1 MVLRFDQADGE
12 PGLDSISM
20 IILDQVRTAAADVLR
35 IPLERITEASTP
47 ESVESWDSVEH
58 LNLILALE
66 TQFGIEFEPEEIEQ
80 MKSIG
85 EIARLV
91 ESKAG

>member
-1 MVLRFDQADGE
+1 MVSRFDQADGV

-20 IILDQVRTAAADVLR
+20 SILDQVRTAAADVLR
-35 IPLERITEASTP
+35 VPPERITEESTP
-47 ESVESWDSVEH
+47 EDIESWDSVEH

-66 TQFGIEFEPEEIEQ
+66 TQFGIEFEPEEIER

-85 EIARLV
+85 KIALLV

>member
-1 MVLRFDQADGE
+1 MVLRFDQTDGV

-20 IILDQVRTAAADVLR
+20 SIFDQVRTAAADVLR
-35 IPLERITEASTP
+35 VPPERITEASTP
-47 ESVESWDSVEH
+47 ENIESWDSVEH
-58 LNLILALE
+58 LNLILVLE
-66 TQFGIEFEPEEIEQ
+66 AQFDIEFEPEEIER

-85 EIARLV
+85 QMALLV

>member
-1 MVLRFDQADGE
+1 MVLRFDQADGV

-20 IILDQVRTAAADVLR
+20 SILDQVRTAAADVLR
-35 IPLERITEASTP
+35 VPLERITEASTP

-66 TQFGIEFEPEEIEQ
+66 TQFGIEFEPEEMEQ

>member
-1 MVLRFDQADGE
+1 MVLRFGQTDGV

-20 IILDQVRTAAADVLR
+20 SIFDQVRTAAADVLR
-35 IPLERITEASTP
+35 VPPERITEASTP
-47 ESVESWDSVEH
+47 ENIESWDSVEH
-58 LNLILALE
+58 LNLILVLE
-66 TQFGIEFEPEEIEQ
+66 AQFDIEFEPEEIEW

-85 EIARLV
+85 QIALLV

>member
-1 MVLRFDQADGE
+1 MVLRFGQADGV

-20 IILDQVRTAAADVLR
+20 SIFNQVRTAAGDVLR
-35 IPLERITEASTP
+35 IPLEKITEASTP
-47 ESVESWDSVEH
+47 EDIESWDSVEH

-66 TQFGIEFEPEEIEQ
+66 TQFGIEFEPEEIER

>member
-1 MVLRFDQADGE
+1 MVLRFDQADGV

-20 IILDQVRTAAADVLR
+20 SILDQVRTAAADVLR
-35 IPLERITEASTP
+35 VPPEKITEASTP
-47 ESVESWDSVEH
+47 ESIERWDSVEH

-66 TQFGIEFEPEEIEQ
+66 TQFGIEFEPEEIER

-85 EIARLV
+85 QIARLV

>member
-1 MVLRFDQADGE
+1 MT
-12 PGLDSISM
+12 
-20 IILDQVRTAAADVLR
+20 ILDQVRTAAADVLR
-35 IPLERITEASTP
+35 VPPQKITEASTP
-47 ESVESWDSVEH
+47 ACIESWDSVEH

-66 TQFGIEFEPEEIEQ
+66 MQFGIEFEPEEIEQ

-85 EIARLV
+85 QIALLV

>member
-1 MVLRFDQADGE
+1 M
-12 PGLDSISM
+12 S
-20 IILDQVRTAAADVLR
+20 ILDQVRMAAADVLR

-47 ESVESWDSVEH
+47 ESIEIWDSVEH

-66 TQFGIEFEPEEIEQ
+66 TQFGIEFEPEEIER

-85 EIARLV
+85 QIATLV
-91 ESKAG
+91 ESKAK

>member
-1 MVLRFDQADGE
+1 MT
-12 PGLDSISM
+12 
-20 IILDQVRTAAADVLR
+20 ILDQVRTTAADVLR
-35 IPLERITEASTP
+35 VPLEKITKASTP
-47 ESVESWDSVEH
+47 EEIETWDSVEH

-66 TQFGIEFEPEEIEQ
+66 TQFGLEFEPEEIER

-85 EIARLV
+85 DIALLV

>member
-1 MVLRFDQADGE
+1 M
-12 PGLDSISM
+12 S
-20 IILDQVRTAAADVLR
+20 ILDQVRMAAADVLR

-47 ESVESWDSVEH
+47 ESIEIWDSVEH

-66 TQFGIEFEPEEIEQ
+66 TQFGIEFEPEEIER

-85 EIARLV
+85 QIATLV
-91 ESKAG
+91 ESKSK

>member
-1 MVLRFDQADGE
+1 MVLRFDQTDGV

-20 IILDQVRTAAADVLR
+20 SIFDQVRTAAADVLQV
-35 IPLERITEASTP
+35 PPERITEASTP
-47 ESVESWDSVEH
+47 ENIESWDSVEH
-58 LNLILALE
+58 LNLILVLE
-66 TQFGIEFEPEEIEQ
+66 AQFDIEFEPEEIER

-85 EIARLV
+85 QIALLV

>member
-1 MVLRFDQADGE
+1 M
-12 PGLDSISM
+12 SIFE
-20 IILDQVRTAAADVLR
+20 QVRTAAADVLQVA
-35 IPLERITEASTP
+35 PEKITESTTP
-47 ESVESWDSVEH
+47 EEIESWDSVQH

-66 TQFGIEFEPEEIEQ
+66 TQFGLEFEPEEIEQ

-85 EIARLV
+85 KIASLV

>member
-1 MVLRFDQADGE
+1 M
-12 PGLDSISM
+12 SIFN
-20 IILDQVRTAAADVLR
+20 QVRTAAGDVLR
-35 IPLERITEASTP
+35 IPLEKITEASTP
-47 ESVESWDSVEH
+47 EDIESWDSVEH

-66 TQFGIEFEPEEIEQ
+66 TQFGIEFEPEEIER

>member
-1 MVLRFDQADGE
+1 MVLRFDQTDGV

-20 IILDQVRTAAADVLR
+20 SIFDQVRTAAADVLR
-35 IPLERITEASTP
+35 VPPARITEASTP
-47 ESVESWDSVEH
+47 ACIESWDSVEH
-58 LNLILALE
+58 LNLILVLE
-66 TQFGIEFEPEEIEQ
+66 AQFNIEFEPEEIER

-85 EIARLV
+85 QIALLV

>member
-1 MVLRFDQADGE
+1 LVLRFDQADDV

-20 IILDQVRTAAADVLR
+20 SIFDQVRTAAADVLR
-35 IPLERITEASTP
+35 VAPERITEASTP
-47 ESVESWDSVEH
+47 EDIESWDSVEH

-66 TQFGIEFEPEEIEQ
+66 TQFGIEFEPEEIDR

-85 EIARLV
+85 QIALLV

>member
-1 MVLRFDQADGE
+1 M
-12 PGLDSISM
+12 S
-20 IILDQVRTAAADVLR
+20 ILDQVRMAAADVLR

-47 ESVESWDSVEH
+47 ESIEIWDSVEH

-85 EIARLV
+85 QIATLV
-91 ESKAG
+91 ESKAK

>member
-1 MVLRFDQADGE
+1 MVLRFDQTDGV

-20 IILDQVRTAAADVLR
+20 SIFDQVRTAAADVLR
-35 IPLERITEASTP
+35 VPPERITEASTP
-47 ESVESWDSVEH
+47 ENIESWDSVEH
-58 LNLILALE
+58 LNLILVLE
-66 TQFGIEFEPEEIEQ
+66 AQFDIEFEPEEIER

-85 EIARLV
+85 QIALLV

>member
-1 MVLRFDQADGE
+1 MVLRFDQTDGV

-20 IILDQVRTAAADVLR
+20 SIFDQVRTAAADVLR
-35 IPLERITEASTP
+35 VPPERITAASTP
-47 ESVESWDSVEH
+47 ENIESWDSVEH

-66 TQFGIEFEPEEIEQ
+66 TQFGIEFEPEEIER

-85 EIARLV
+85 QIALLV